1 MLNIDALRGASDAYI
16 WTLRYPSKTMS
27 PPLSRNRRQIY
38 AEQTKQAIIEAAR
51 QLFASKGYA
60 QTTVEQIAKLAEV
73 APVTVYAAA
82 GGKGGILRALME
94 AWSATPKNDELI
106 ARVLSERDPREV
118 LARVAEGVRTL
129 REEFGDIA
137 YFMQDAAPHDP
148 EVAKSLEVAT
158 NRYRAFFVL
167 VIEHLQSVDSLRPE
181 LSVRDA
187 ADIGWFYF
195 GYWGYYT
202 LHNENFWSYDKAQ
215 LWLEDAAAHALLK
228 PECLPT

>member
-1 MLNIDALRGASDAYI
+1 MMPP
-16 WTLRYPSKTMS
+16 TLT
-27 PPLSRNRRQIY
+27 RNRRQIY
-38 AEQTKQAIIEAAR
+38 AEQTKQAIIDASR
-51 QLFASKGYA
+51 QLFASRGYA

-82 GGKGGILRALME
+82 GGKSGILRALME
-94 AWSATPKNDELI
+94 TWSATPKNDELI
-106 ARVLSERDPREV
+106 ARVLNEHEPSAV
-118 LARVAEGVRTL
+118 LARVAEGVRAL

-148 EVAKSLEVAT
+148 DVAKSLEVAT
-158 NRYRAFFVL
+158 TRYRAFFVL
-167 VIEHLQSVDSLRPE
+167 VIEHLQSLDSLRPE

-202 LHNENFWSYDKAQ
+202 LHNENLWSYDKAQ
-215 LWLEDAAAHALLK
+215 LWLKDAAARALLR
-228 PECLPT
+228 PEFLPA